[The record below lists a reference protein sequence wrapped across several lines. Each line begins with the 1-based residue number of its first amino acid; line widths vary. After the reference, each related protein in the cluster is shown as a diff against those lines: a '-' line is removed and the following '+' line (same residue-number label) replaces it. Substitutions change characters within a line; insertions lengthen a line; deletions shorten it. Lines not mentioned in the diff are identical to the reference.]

1 MAERRARTFKQLTGT
16 GKAVLIVM
24 CVFALAP
31 RGLGSTMWK
40 PGDRIVLLK
49 DVTLYAEDP
58 RSVPIGD
65 RSGRK
70 FDGQNA
76 EVVSVTRNPENGG
89 TVLQL
94 RIDGLAQS
102 FYAYDSEENSP
113 RMADGVQLGVQYIL
127 LSEWKKAQTLVG
139 KPLWRGPD
147 TDPYGLL
154 PETKNLAKFVVTG
167 AELCEGMLCGPVV
180 FNVKS
185 AAGAAGKWD
194 GDPSSLGTRWYTSD
208 PRRLHPSWS
217 KRIWKVVEDGQ
228 VCIGMTPA
236 QATMAW
242 GKPKKVN
249 RTTGRWGVH
258 EQRVYGTS
266 DYLYFEKGRITAFQ
280 N

>member
-1 MAERRARTFKQLTGT
+1 MAGM
-16 GKAVLIVM
+16 GKAILIVI
-24 CVFALAP
+24 CILTLTPHGLAAT
-31 RGLGSTMWK
+31 RWK

-49 DVTLYAEDP
+49 DVTLFAEDP
-58 RSVPIGD
+58 RSVPISD
-65 RSGRK
+65 QSGRK
-70 FDGQNA
+70 FGGQNG
-76 EVVSVTRNPENGG
+76 EVVSVTQNSENHG
-89 TVLQL
+89 TVLQF
-94 RIDGLAQS
+94 RIDGLAGS
-102 FYAYDSEENSP
+102 FYAYDNEENSP
-113 RMADGVQLGVQYIL
+113 RMANGVQFGAKWIS
-127 LSEWKKAQTLVG
+127 LSGWKKAQTLVG

-167 AELCEGMLCGPVV
+167 VELSDDMVV
-180 FNVKS
+180 LKVKS
-185 AAGAAGKWD
+185 AAGAPGEWC
-194 GDPSSLGTRWYTSD
+194 GDTSSLGTHWYTSD

-217 KRIWKVVEDGQ
+217 KRMWKRIEDGE

-258 EQRVYGTS
+258 EQWVYGTS